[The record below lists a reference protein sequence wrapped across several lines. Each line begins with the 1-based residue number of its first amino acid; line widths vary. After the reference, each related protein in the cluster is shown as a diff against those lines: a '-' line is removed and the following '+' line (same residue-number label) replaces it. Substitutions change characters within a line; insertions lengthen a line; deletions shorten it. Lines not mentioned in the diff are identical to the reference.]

1 MLLPFMDV
9 QGRSGD
15 INQALMELG
24 ATICVPNGAPHCEDC
39 PWEKMCQA
47 HQKKIWQEYPKKA
60 AKKSRR
66 IEKKTVLIVGDGEHI
81 LLHKRPAKGLLA
93 AMYELPNYEG
103 ELSEKE
109 AVSAVRALGMA
120 PLRIQKTR
128 KAKHIFSH
136 IEWEMSGYRLLVEPV
151 EYWKD
156 NTEDDI
162 NSRNGQYENGRNEN
176 NSRNGR
182 NENNPNGQQ
191 QNSQN
196 ENDGP
201 DGQNQNIG
209 NENDRWSEDY
219 FWVTKEKTEKDYAIP
234 SAFSAF
240 TGYFDM
246 KPGIGKK
253 IHK

>member
-1 MLLPFMDV
+1 
-9 QGRSGD
+9 
-15 INQALMELG
+15 
-24 ATICVPNGAPHCEDC
+24 
-39 PWEKMCQA
+39 MCQA
-47 HQKKIWQEYPKKA
+47 HQKKVWQEYPKKA

-162 NSRNGQYENGRNEN
+162 NSRN
-176 NSRNGR
+176 
-182 NENNPNGQQ
+182 
-191 QNSQN
+191 

-209 NENDRWSEDY
+209 NENDEWSEDY
-219 FWVTKEKTEKDYAIP
+219 FWITKEKTEKDYAIP

-240 TGYFDM
+240 TEYFDM